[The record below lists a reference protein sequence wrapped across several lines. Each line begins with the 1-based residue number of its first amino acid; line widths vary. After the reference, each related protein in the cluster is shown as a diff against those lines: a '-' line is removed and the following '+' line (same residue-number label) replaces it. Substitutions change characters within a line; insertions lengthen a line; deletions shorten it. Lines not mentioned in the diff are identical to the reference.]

1 MGAAPDPRAPAAPAS
16 WSQTAGGAPLVVG
29 RAARANREDAPTV
42 LIYGH
47 YDVQDAGDE
56 ARWTTPP
63 FEPDIRDG
71 RLYARG
77 ASDDK
82 GNFLPLLLVACEL
95 ADAGELARQRARC

>member
-1 MGAAPDPRAPAAPAS
+1 MIRRPQRSTLFPYTTLSRSQDP
-16 WSQTAGGAPLVVG
+16 
-29 RAARANREDAPTV
+29 
-42 LIYGH
+42 
-47 YDVQDAGDE
+47 GDE
-56 ARWTTPP
+56 ARWTSPP

-95 ADAGELARQRARC
+95 ADAGELGVNVRFLIERSEEHTSELQSRQYLVCRLLLDK